1 MKNLFTKTFYGY
13 RNRIIIGL
21 TMCLLMSVLAETMAQ
36 GIKISGT
43 ITDEESEP
51 LVGALVVEKNSTNG
65 TISDVNGQYELNV
78 SDENTS
84 LVFSFVGYDER
95 EEAIN
100 GRSRIDV
107 SLIPKVLEEVVVLG
121 YSTERKRD
129 LSGST
134 SSVDSEEIE
143 KVVTPSIDQALQG
156 RTAGLLVSN
165 ASGGSPGAAP
175 TVRIRGSNSV
185 NSGNEP
191 LYVIDG
197 LPIYPSNGA
206 IRGGN
211 DFQTDQ
217 LSPNT
222 SNILATINPN
232 DIASIEV
239 LKDASATA
247 IYGARGANGVIVI
260 TTKRGQEQSNQ
271 LNVDFFTGVSTIS
284 NDYPLLNASQYARLL
299 NDYNEAFGGD
309 PAFTQE
315 QIAAFD
321 NGAGTNWQDQ
331 VFRQAPVNNLQIS
344 TSGGNQNL
352 QHFLSAGYYN
362 EQGIVKGSGLQRYSL
377 RANIDAK
384 LGAKLKVGNSF
395 TTSFTVQED
404 VPTGQRDPG
413 TGPGVILSM
422 LDFPPTDPVYNP
434 DGSYFLFPSRSG
446 LAIANPRAIV
456 ETQDITYK
464 SLRSLGTFFGEYEI
478 LPGLTGRINLGYDLL
493 SRKEDS
499 FYPKASTLL
508 GAEVGG
514 LARVGNILD
523 LTWMSD
529 FLVTYNKTFG
539 RHRINAV
546 TGFTAQANMRERTLT
561 GRSNFVTD
569 AFGSYNLAGG
579 ATEIIP
585 QSSKDE
591 WSLMGL
597 IGRVNYVLSDKYIF
611 TFSGRYDGSSRF
623 GENNKY
629 SFFPSGA
636 VAWRVSDEAFMDG
649 ANFVD
654 DLKLRAS
661 YGITGNQEIGLYR
674 SLPRYITVGEVFG
687 NNTAVGIRPAP
698 NGIPNPDLTWE
709 QTSQLDIG
717 TDFVA
722 WNGRLSITADYY
734 RKETSDL
741 IFEFPVAIESGYSSV
756 LRNSGSVENEGYELS
771 VATNF
776 NLGKVG
782 VSVSGNY
789 THNTNRITDLGGRDT
804 LLIGNNGRA
813 FIIGEDISSV
823 YGLQFNGIW
832 QLGEEDEAGVYGRV
846 PGDPKYEDVNGDNA
860 YDLANDR
867 QVLGME
873 RPTSF
878 YGLNTAFNYQ
888 GIELSIFFQGSAG
901 NIIRGG
907 TVSSGFGGLSNNYIA
922 SANYW
927 TPENPSN
934 TIRSLKSTDP
944 LGTAVSSNEFE
955 KADYLR
961 LRSVT
966 LAYNLPNS
974 VLDKIGLSKLRI
986 YVSGQN
992 LLTFTNYT
1000 GQDPEIIGNPITR
1013 GNDAGNYPLSTAYRL
1028 GLNIGF

>member
-1 MKNLFTKTFYGY
+1 MAFSIRINYYG
-13 RNRIIIGL
+13 RLLIISL
-21 TMCLLMSVLAETMAQ
+21 TVCLLMMGEATAQ
-36 GIKISGT
+36 GVNVSGT
-43 ITDEESEP
+43 VTDDDGEP
-51 LVGALVVEKNSTNG
+51 LIGALVVEKETTNG
-65 TISDVNGQYELNV
+65 TVTDIDGAYELSVANE
-78 SDENTS
+78 DAT
-84 LVFSFVGYDER
+84 LVFSFVGYAEQ
-95 EEAIN
+95 EEVIN
-100 GRSRIDV
+100 GRSIIDV
-107 SLIPKVLEEVVVLG
+107 SLIPKVLDEVVVLG

-134 SSVDSEEIE
+134 SSVEAEAIE

-197 LPIYPSNGA
+197 FPVYPNNSGV
-206 IRGGN
+206 RGGT

-222 SNILATINPN
+222 SNVLATINPN
-232 DIASIEV
+232 NIASIEV

-260 TTKRGQEQSNQ
+260 TTKRGQAQANQ
-271 LNVDFFTGVSTIS
+271 LNVDLYTGISTIS

-299 NDYNEAFGGD
+299 NEYNEAFNAD
-309 PAFTQE
+309 PAFTDE

-331 VFRQAPVNNLQIS
+331 VFRRAQVSNLQLS
-344 TSGGNQNL
+344 ATGGNQSV

-362 EQGIVKGSGLQRYSL
+362 EEGIIKGSGLQRFSL
-377 RANIDAK
+377 RANLDLK
-384 LGAKLKVGNSF
+384 LGEKFKVGNSF
-395 TTSFTVQED
+395 TTSYTIQED

-413 TGPGVILSM
+413 TGPGVILSL
-422 LDFPPTDPVYNP
+422 LDFPPTDPAYND

-446 LAIANPRAIV
+446 LAIANPLAIV

-478 LPGLTGRINLGYDLL
+478 LPGLTGRVNLGYDLL
-493 SRKEDS
+493 GRKEDS
-499 FYPKASTLL
+499 FYPAASTLL

-523 LTWMSD
+523 VTWMTD
-529 FLVTYNKTFG
+529 FLVTYNKEFG
-539 RHRINAV
+539 RHRISAV
-546 TGFTAQANMRERTLT
+546 TGFTAQANTLERTLT

-569 AFGSYNLAGG
+569 AFGPFNLAGG

-585 QSSKDE
+585 QSAKDE
-591 WSLMGL
+591 WSLVGL

-636 VAWRVSDEAFMDG
+636 VAWRISDEAFFDG
-649 ANFVD
+649 VGFVD

-687 NNTAVGIRPAP
+687 NTTAVGIRPAP

-709 QTSQLDIG
+709 QTNQLNIG

-722 WNGRLSITADYY
+722 WSGRLSITADYY
-734 RKETSDL
+734 RKETTDL
-741 IFEFPVAIESGYSSV
+741 IFEFPVATESGFSSV
-756 LRNSGSVENEGYELS
+756 LRNSGSVENEGFEL
-771 VATNF
+771 AATTNF
-776 NLGKVG
+776 NVGKVG
-782 VSVSGNY
+782 VSVSGNF

-813 FIIGEDISSV
+813 YIIGEDISTV
-823 YGLQFNGIW
+823 YGLQFDGIW
-832 QLGEEDEAGVYGRV
+832 QLGQEDQAEVYGRV
-846 PGDPKYEDVNGDNA
+846 PGDAQYADLNGDNA

-867 QVLGME
+867 RVLGVE
-873 RPTSF
+873 QPTSF

-901 NIIRGG
+901 NIIRGS
-907 TVSSGFGGLSNNYIA
+907 TVNSGFGGLSNNYVA

-927 TPENPSN
+927 TPDNPSN
-934 TIRSLKSTDP
+934 TIRSLMSTDP
-944 LGTAVSSNEFE
+944 LGNAVASNEFE
-955 KADYLR
+955 RADYLR
-961 LRSVT
+961 LRTVT

-974 VLDKIGLSKLRI
+974 LLERIGLAKLRV

-1013 GNDAGNYPLSTAYRL
+1013 GNDAGNYPLATTYRL

>member
-1 MKNLFTKTFYGY
+1 MIPKLS
-13 RNRIIIGL
+13 L
-21 TMCLLMSVLAETMAQ
+21 TVCLLLVWSLGALAQ
-36 GIKISGT
+36 DFKVSGM
-43 ITDEESEP
+43 IADDDGEALP
-51 LVGALVVEKNSTNG
+51 GALVVEKGTSNG
-65 TISDVNGQYELNV
+65 SIADLNGNYEIAV
-78 SDENTS
+78 SSENAP
-84 LVFSFVGYDER
+84 LVFSFVGYSEK
-95 EEAIN
+95 EIAVN
-100 GRSRIDV
+100 GRSTIDV
-107 SLIPKVLEEVVVLG
+107 TLIPQVLDEVVVLG
-121 YSTERKRD
+121 YSTEKKRD

-134 SSVDSEEIE
+134 SSVEAEAIE

-197 LPIYPSNGA
+197 FPVYPNNGG
-206 IRGGN
+206 IRGSN
-211 DFQTDQ
+211 DFRTDQ

-232 DIASIEV
+232 NIASIEV

-260 TTKRGQEQSNQ
+260 TTKRGQEKANQ
-271 LNVDFFTGVSTIS
+271 LNVDLFTGVNTLS

-299 NDYNEAFGGD
+299 NEYNTAFGGD
-309 PAFTQE
+309 PAFTDA

-321 NGAGTNWQDQ
+321 NGAGTDWQDQ
-331 VFRQAPVNNLQIS
+331 VFRQARVNNLQLS
-344 TSGGNQNL
+344 ATGGNQNV

-362 EQGIVKGSGLQRYSL
+362 EEGIIKGSGLQRYSL
-377 RANIDAK
+377 RANLDVK

-395 TTSFTVQED
+395 TTSYTVQDD

-413 TGPGVILSM
+413 TGPGVILSL
-422 LDFPPTDPVYNP
+422 LDFPPTDPVYNE

-446 LAIANPRAIV
+446 LAIANPLAIV

-478 LPGLTGRINLGYDLL
+478 LPGLTGRVNLGYDVLG
-493 SRKEDS
+493 RKEDS
-499 FYPKASTLL
+499 FYPAASTLL

-523 LTWMSD
+523 VTWMTD
-529 FLVTYNKTFG
+529 LLVSYNKTFG

-546 TGFTAQANMRERTLT
+546 TGFTAQANTLERTLT

-569 AFGSYNLAGG
+569 AFGPYNLAGG

-585 QSSKDE
+585 QSAKDE
-591 WSLMGL
+591 WSLVGL

-623 GENNKY
+623 GKNNKY

-636 VAWRVSDEAFMDG
+636 VAWRVSDESFMEG
-649 ANFVD
+649 VNFVD

-687 NNTAVGIRPAP
+687 NTTAVGIRPAP

-722 WNGRLSITADYY
+722 WNGRLNITADYY
-734 RKETSDL
+734 RKETTDL
-741 IFEFPVAIESGYSSV
+741 IFEFPVATESGFSSV
-756 LRNSGSVENEGYELS
+756 LRNAGSVENEGYELS
-771 VATNF
+771 VGTNF
-776 NLGKVG
+776 NLGKIG
-782 VSVSGNY
+782 VSVNGNY
-789 THNTNRITDLGGRDT
+789 SHNNNRITDLGGRDT

-813 FIIGEDISSV
+813 YIIGEDISTV
-823 YGLQFNGIW
+823 YGLQFDGIW
-832 QLGEEDEAGVYGRV
+832 QLGEEDEAEVYDRV
-846 PGDPKYEDVNGDNA
+846 PGDAQYEDLNGDNT

-867 QVLGME
+867 QVLGVE
-873 RPTSF
+873 RPTSY

-888 GIELSIFFQGSAG
+888 NIELSIFFQGSAG

-907 TVSSGFGGLSNNYIA
+907 TVASGFGGLSNNYVA

-927 TPENPSN
+927 TPTNPSN
-934 TIRSLKSTDP
+934 TIRSLMSTDP
-944 LGTAVSSNEFE
+944 LGGAVSSNEFE

-961 LRSVT
+961 LRTVT
-966 LAYNLPNS
+966 LSYNLPAT
-974 VLDKIGLSKLRI
+974 VLDRIGLAKLRV

-1013 GNDAGNYPLSTAYRL
+1013 GNDAGNYPLSTTYRL